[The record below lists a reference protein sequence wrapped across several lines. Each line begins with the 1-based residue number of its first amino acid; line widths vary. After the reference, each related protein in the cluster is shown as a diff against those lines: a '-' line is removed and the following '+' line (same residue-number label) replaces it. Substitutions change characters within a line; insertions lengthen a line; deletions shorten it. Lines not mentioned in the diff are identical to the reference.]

1 MKDLPNPGVVAGV
14 RGCAPGG
21 RGLRG
26 LVGVELGGIA
36 VNYGVDKDRSASCF
50 SKLLCRLSYFEKTQV
65 SYLHKTLRVIL
76 SAYHSYTGTEKGADM
91 AAFNPSVVL
100 KMAVDRAEEEQKIP
114 EYARVSI
121 ISTIDTLGF
130 PLVRDKNDRGISTEN
145 VLRTVDEAEMSAAV
159 SFSYDLI
166 LYAVE
171 KQLNATDAFYE
182 LVRQNADDIVS
193 EALRIAPSVSSDS
206 VRENMVRFIMAM
218 DGVTPR
224 ERLEAIEDA
233 LSAKSLREMLDEKGE
248 DNVRTGMIW
257 AQDGDMRRHIV
268 LSDAPRDDDRIATVS
283 ENGVEYVNASEVM
296 PTGGRATW
304 MTESCVEREGV
315 SYSQWDGRPAW
326 MTTEDNGVVIVIRPD
341 GAGED
346 PQFDHLVGWA
356 EGGSEIINPTA
367 TAQSKVVPLSL

>member
-1 MKDLPNPGVVAGV
+1 
-14 RGCAPGG
+14 
-21 RGLRG
+21 
-26 LVGVELGGIA
+26 
-36 VNYGVDKDRSASCF
+36 
-50 SKLLCRLSYFEKTQV
+50 
-65 SYLHKTLRVIL
+65 
-76 SAYHSYTGTEKGADM
+76 M

-100 KMAVDRAEEEQKIP
+100 KMAVDRAEEERKIP

-121 ISTIDTLGF
+121 NSTIDTLGF
-130 PLVRDKNDRGISTEN
+130 SLVRDKSDRGISTEN
-145 VLRTVDEAEMSAAV
+145 VLRTVDKDEMSEAV

-257 AQDGDMRRHIV
+257 VQDGDMRRHIV
-268 LSDAPRDDDRIATVS
+268 LSDTPRDDDRIATVS
-283 ENGVEYVNASEVM
+283 EDGVEYVNASEVM

-315 SYSQWDGRPAW
+315 PYEQWDGRPAW